1 MSSESN
7 SPENYNNNSNN
18 TDLINNNINNDNS
31 NNYES
36 INDRISIRGSIGIS
50 QDVTNGP
57 EKHLNGI
64 TNENLHIKKTENKK
78 KIIFQSLHTQDYIHN
93 ERFQQ
98 FLKLIR
104 ISESVCSINGIR
116 ENSNDLLDVD
126 DSDFSEEAADDDDGD
141 HERNGQNNH
150 DTDTEEQEQEQS
162 DSDSGMSTGDDET
175 YGDELINILR
185 DLQSHVERIEGSV
198 QPLNDRSNVRQGLQ
212 LIIPQRNRNITPTGD
227 ERANGNSRM
236 YNLYPTSEDD
246 EDTLSTINN
255 SDIIHDSLLTNDN
268 LRDSEMGEIITSIP
282 LDRGNGTDI
291 NQTLVPVISPSMG
304 GFDYGAAGVDE
315 SDFRYSSD
323 EMSDDRDDDDHDE
336 DDFND
341 ENSNNNENEN
351 GDNNI
356 HNDDDNDGSDF
367 SNSDSGDD
375 DGIGYV
381 AHSDTAVEDPDL
393 YYREDPRTGVSRMYY
408 PGNRTDPKD
417 DPVNTSRDIISGIFK
432 NKDYYSKYY
441 EVKNTTYN
449 NDLLLDFSATI
460 NEKDYQNPIKI
471 EYTDYGRKQSV
482 ETVKSN
488 VSKLKRMKFPLNSND
503 FFYNWESHGSMRFK
517 ELDELMRNYCNQ
529 FSQDESTYNNI
540 PDLQA
545 FGVRFQPASKFE
557 DGLKLKFLNLQSIA
571 DEFDSYIQYKN
582 NLTIFVD
589 SLNLFVTCKDSDL
602 QFYAINNSTHQI
614 IKPHLFT
621 QSLKPRV
628 TTHYH
633 YSAANSTINPHTV
646 NFMKLIRL
654 NNQEIISCGLDDGR
668 VVGFSI
674 QDILDD
680 MAFRMQKKYF
690 DYVNDQESIINKT
703 GTATLKLRK
712 YFDIDTY
719 SSVWGIDY
727 YNKYNLLVASNNN
740 RKIVIFYFDAMTGL
754 IHEISSHSLR
764 HNIPCV
770 SFIKDDDSYELVGNL
785 KTNQIDNALAKERLQ
800 SPVEINVAVCC
811 ISGEFVI
818 FNTKLFPVQLALK
831 LNEIEIPKY
840 LRSLRYTI
848 EFNGIKFFTFAQ
860 LQKSILNSEMRTFSM
875 NSLVQLPPALMSKEY
890 IFERTKVIYR
900 TVHNDQFWTVINLN
914 SKFFKDVKSFQ
925 MMTGDM
931 WLDQHHSLYNQIL
944 TSSKLLDAESDPC
957 ESSHLG
963 LASCFQHFNVPTSK
977 AGARASN
984 MNRESINSRNLYSTN
999 EFIIR
1004 IKKFYDEYY
1013 ILNQRNKTKNYVSQ
1027 INAKEFWESKPSGL
1041 KFKNNF
1047 LFTSTATQ
1055 VGLFRSD
1062 RLICNASCEDV
1073 FGYCD
1078 IPLINNINARSCD
1091 RISFSLVIPEIS
1103 VIIVASQV
1111 GGVSIFRLTE
1121 HRGCFGFRQEY
1132 IFPNTLS
1139 LLLNI
1144 SGFRMVSGLTYR
1156 RLGSG
1161 RYIIFVT
1168 YDDNLL
1174 LTYELY
1180 EELLTKT
1187 VDFPFVT

>member
-7 SPENYNNNSNN
+7 SLDNFNN
-18 TDLINNNINNDNS
+18 TDLNNKDNYNNDDDENSNKNIGISGSINNLLDDDDGDDTNESEDHSEDIINETLNPIHINNNNNKSTKNIS
-31 NNYES
+31 FES
-36 INDRISIRGSIGIS
+36 L
-50 QDVTNGP
+50 QV
-57 EKHLNGI
+57 
-64 TNENLHIKKTENKK
+64 
-78 KIIFQSLHTQDYIHN
+78 QDYIHN

-98 FLKLIR
+98 FLKINR
-104 ISESVCSINGIR
+104 ISESVCSNNGTR
-116 ENSNDLLDVD
+116 ENSNNLLDVD
-126 DSDFSEEAADDDDGD
+126 DSDFSENE
-141 HERNGQNNH
+141 QNNN
-150 DTDTEEQEQEQS
+150 DEQNDEENHIEQQEQQN
-162 DSDSGMSTGDDET
+162 DSDRDMSIGEDET
-175 YGDELINILR
+175 YGDELLNIIG
-185 DLQSHVERIEGSV
+185 DLQSHVERIESSTRPPNNRDYLM
-198 QPLNDRSNVRQGLQ
+198 QQRQMALRQLDRD
-212 LIIPQRNRNITPTGD
+212 LIEIDRNMTPTQD
-227 ERANGNSRM
+227 EQANGNSRM

-268 LRDSEMGEIITSIP
+268 IRDSEMGEIITSIP

-291 NQTLVPVISPSMG
+291 NQTLVPVISSSMD
-304 GFDYGAAGVDE
+304 GFDYGAAGGDE
-315 SDFRYSSD
+315 SDFRYSTD
-323 EMSDDRDDDDHDE
+323 EMSDDDDYD
-336 DDFND
+336 
-341 ENSNNNENEN
+341 
-351 GDNNI
+351 
-356 HNDDDNDGSDF
+356 NDDDNNNNGHNLIESENNGNNNDSDD
-367 SNSDSGDD
+367 SNSDSDD
-375 DGIGYV
+375 DDNIDYV
-381 AHSDTAVEDPDL
+381 TRNDTAAEDPDL
-393 YYREDPRTGVSRMYY
+393 YYKEDPKTGVSRMYY

-417 DPVNTSRDIISGIFK
+417 DPVNTSEDILSEIFK
-432 NKDYYSKYY
+432 DKNYYSKYY
-441 EVKNTTYN
+441 EVKNTGYN
-449 NDLLLDFSATI
+449 NDLLLDFSTNI
-460 NEKDYQNPIKI
+460 DEDYENPIKI
-471 EYTDYGRKQSV
+471 EYNDYGRKQSV
-482 ETVKSN
+482 DNVKSN
-488 VSKLKRMKFPLNSND
+488 VSKLKRMKFPINSND

-529 FSQDESTYNNI
+529 FSEDESNYNNI

-557 DGLKLKFLNLQSIA
+557 DGLKLKFLNLQSIG
-571 DEFDSYIQYKN
+571 DEFDSYTQYKN

-602 QFYAINNSTHQI
+602 QFYAINNSTNQI

-621 QSLKPRV
+621 QSLKPQS

-646 NFMKLIRL
+646 NFMKLIRI
-654 NNQEIISCGLDDGR
+654 NNEEIISCGMDDGR
-668 VVGFSI
+668 VVGFSV
-674 QDILDD
+674 QGILDD
-680 MAFRMQKKYF
+680 MGFKMKRKYF
-690 DYVNDQESIINKT
+690 DYVNDQESTENKT
-703 GTATLKLRK
+703 GTTALKLRK

-740 RKIVIFYFDAMTGL
+740 RKIVIFYFDPITGL

-770 SFIKDDDSYELVGNL
+770 SFIKDDDSYELVGGL
-785 KTNQIDNALAKERLQ
+785 KINQINNVFAKERLE
-800 SPVEINVAVCC
+800 SPVEINIAACC

-818 FNTKLFPVQLALK
+818 FNTKLYTVQLALK
-831 LNEIEIPKY
+831 RNEIEISKY
-840 LRSLRYTI
+840 LSSLRCTI
-848 EFNGIKFFTFAQ
+848 EFNGIRFFTFAQ

-875 NSLVQLPPALMSKEY
+875 NNLVQLPPALMSKEY

-900 TVHNDQFWTVINLN
+900 TVHNDQFWTVTNLN
-914 SKFFKDVKSFQ
+914 SNFFKNVKSFQ

-931 WLDQHHSLYNQIL
+931 WLDQHHSLYNEIL
-944 TSSKLLDAESDPC
+944 TSSKLLDAESDYC

-977 AGARASN
+977 AGASASKVK
-984 MNRESINSRNLYSTN
+984 RESINSRNLYSTN

-1013 ILNQRNKTKNYVSQ
+1013 ILNQRNKIKKYVSK
-1027 INAKEFWESKPSGL
+1027 INTKEFWESKPSGL

-1062 RLICNASCEDV
+1062 RLICNASCTDV
-1073 FGYCD
+1073 FGFCD

-1139 LLLNI
+1139 LLLNF
-1144 SGFRMVSGLTYR
+1144 SGFRMISGLTYK
-1156 RLGSG
+1156 RLETG

-1168 YDDNLL
+1168 YNDNLL